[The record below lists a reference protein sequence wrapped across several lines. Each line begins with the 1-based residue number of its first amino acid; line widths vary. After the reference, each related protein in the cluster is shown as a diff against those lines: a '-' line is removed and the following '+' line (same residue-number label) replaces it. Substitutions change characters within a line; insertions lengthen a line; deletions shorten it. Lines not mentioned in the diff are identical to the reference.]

1 MKKMYTWISAIG
13 LTLVITSATA
23 QTGRPPAA
31 ITDTFAKMF
40 PTASNV
46 DWEEKTNNFTVFF
59 NLKDRKCEAKFTKT
73 GGWLSTEET
82 IALDSLP
89 HPVRDAFK
97 ASKYADWNETSAYC
111 IRTGERA
118 PEFHLVVSRSD
129 LGRKILFFS
138 PDGKLLKDH

>member
-1 MKKMYTWISAIG
+1 MKKMYTWILAIW
-13 LTLVITSATA
+13 LTMATTSVMA
-23 QTGRPPAA
+23 QTSRPPAA
-31 ITDTFAKMF
+31 ITDTFAKMV
-40 PTASNV
+40 PTAVNV
-46 DWEEKTNNFTVFF
+46 DWKEKINNFTVFF

-73 GGWLSTEET
+73 GGWLSTEEP

-89 HPVRDAFK
+89 YPVRDAFK

-111 IRTGERA
+111 IRSGEGA

-138 PDGKLLKDH
+138 LDGKLLADR